1 MAFPGPAF
9 LALWNDVTPQHAQEY
24 NRWHTREHVP
34 ERVGID
40 GFIEGR
46 RYRHALPGQR
56 EYFTAYG
63 AVSPEVFR
71 SMAYLN
77 VIDEPTPWSANMRST
92 LTHVLRAPCRTLG
105 SVGGGT
111 GGAVA
116 CVRLQAASPT
126 PSTSSGAISPLL
138 DACAALD
145 GAVAAH
151 LGEVFDAQP
160 NAFAHWTAADMP
172 THVLLVETED
182 MAAAE
187 ALRERIASLATDALP
202 VLAPPAVDVY
212 SLIFAIGHD
221 DVDASL
227 RRTR

>member
-46 RYRHALPGQR
+46 RYRHAQPGQR

-71 SMAYLN
+71 SVAYLN

-92 LTHVLRAPCRTLG
+92 LTQVLRAPCRTLA
-105 SVGGGT
+105 STGGGT
-111 GGAVA
+111 GGALA
-116 CVRLQAASPT
+116 CVRIHAPATEASP
-126 PSTSSGAISPLL
+126 ALPLVQ
-138 DACAALD
+138 ACAAFE

-151 LGEVFDAQP
+151 LGEVFEAQP
-160 NAFAHWTAADMP
+160 NAFAHWKTPDMP
-172 THVLLVETED
+172 THVLLVETQD
-182 MAAAE
+182 MGAAN
-187 ALRERIASLATDALP
+187 ALRERMASLVAEALP
-202 VLAPPAVDVY
+202 VTVPPELDVY
-212 SLIFAIGHD
+212 SLIFAIAHD
-221 DVDASL
+221 DVDVSL
-227 RRTR
+227 RRT

>member
-9 LALWNDVTPQHAQEY
+9 LALWNDVTPQHAKEY

-46 RYRHALPGQR
+46 RYRHAQPGQR

-63 AVSPEVFR
+63 AASPEVFR
-71 SMAYLN
+71 SLAYLN
-77 VIDEPTPWSANMRST
+77 VIDAPTPWSANMRST
-92 LTHVLRAPCRTLG
+92 LTHVLRAPCRTLA
-105 SVGGGT
+105 STGGGS
-111 GGAVA
+111 GGALA
-116 CVRLQAASPT
+116 CVRINASAAAPVSALQLVQT
-126 PSTSSGAISPLL
+126 
-138 DACAALD
+138 CAALE

-151 LGEVFDAQP
+151 LGEVFEAQP
-160 NAFAHWTAADMP
+160 TAFAHWKTSGVL

-182 MAAAE
+182 IAAAG
-187 ALRERIASLATDALP
+187 ALSERIASLVTDAMPVSLP
-202 VLAPPAVDVY
+202 PDVDVY

-221 DVDASL
+221 DVDISL
-227 RRTR
+227 RRTQ

>member
-46 RYRHALPGQR
+46 RYRHAMLGQR

-63 AVSPEVFR
+63 VTAPDVFA
-71 SMAYLN
+71 SQAYLN
-77 VIDEPTPWSANMRST
+77 VIDAPTPWSANMRET

-105 SVGGGT
+105 SAGSGT
-111 GGAVA
+111 GGALA
-116 CVRLQAASPT
+116 CVRICAEAPT
-126 PSTSSGAISPLL
+126 APVVSGLVA
-138 DACAALD
+138 ACAALD

-151 LGEVFDAQP
+151 LGAVFAAQP
-160 NAFAHWTAADMP
+160 NAFARWTVSEMP

-182 MAAAE
+182 LRAAM
-187 ALRERIASLATDALP
+187 SLAPIIRGRVADALT
-202 VLAPPAVDVY
+202 VSEAPGVDVY
-212 SLIFAIGHD
+212 SLNFAIAHA

-227 RRTR
+227 RRTC